1 MPRFLA
7 LLFTALLLLQVLGP
21 EVLVVSYQLNRSV
34 ITARY
39 CVNKAR
45 PQLRC
50 NGKCHLA
57 RQLRQAEGSD
67 DTKAPAGAQLRVK
80 MEVLPTAAFVLVVP
94 RRGPGA
100 AAPAYARPAVPGL
113 TTGRGPTVFRPPL
126 PTA

>member
-1 MPRFLA
+1 MSRLLA

-21 EVLVVSYQLNRSV
+21 EVLVVSYQLNRAA

-45 PQLRC
+45 PQLHC

-67 DTKAPAGAQLRVK
+67 DTKAPAGAPPRVK
-80 MEVLPTAAFVLVVP
+80 LEVLPTAAFVLVLP
-94 RRGPGA
+94 RCWPYPS
-100 AAPAYARPAVPGL
+100 PAYARPAVPGL
-113 TTGRGPTVFRPPL
+113 AVGRGRPVFRPPL
-126 PTA
+126 PTV